1 MDHAPEPVVPSEES
15 EPTAEEQAEETVKAR
30 RVPGRRRVDP
40 TGEDEVRIGD
50 GEAEIVDAWIE
61 DAAGERS
68 DVVPVGKPAAM
79 VFRCRFH
86 QRVDDPLLGASLVD
100 SQGLTVF
107 TANNVYDRDG
117 SGSHEPGEELTV
129 RIRFENHLAPD
140 RYTLTAA
147 IGRDTN
153 GLSWHDRRE
162 RMRTVV
168 VTGTRPREA
177 TVQLPYSMDLEARS
191 LEPREG
197 VAR

>member
-1 MDHAPEPVVPSEES
+1 
-15 EPTAEEQAEETVKAR
+15 
-30 RVPGRRRVDP
+30 
-40 TGEDEVRIGD
+40 
-50 GEAEIVDAWIE
+50 
-61 DAAGERS
+61 
-68 DVVPVGKPAAM
+68 M

-86 QRVDDPLLGASLVD
+86 QRVDNPLLGASLVD

-129 RIRFENHLAPD
+129 RIRFENYLAPD

-162 RMRTVV
+162 RMRTFV
-168 VTGTRPREA
+168 VTGTRPRQA
-177 TVQLPYSMDLEARS
+177 TVQLPYTMDLATM
-191 LEPREG
+191 PGGAAVREG
-197 VAR
+197 VGR